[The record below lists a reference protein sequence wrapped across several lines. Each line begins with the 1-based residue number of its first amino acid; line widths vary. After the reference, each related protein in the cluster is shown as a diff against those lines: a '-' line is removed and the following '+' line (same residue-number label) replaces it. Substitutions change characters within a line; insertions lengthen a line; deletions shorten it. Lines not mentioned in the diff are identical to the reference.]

1 MCAAAARASRTV
13 DFVRICNSSDYRQSI
28 SHACGSSKAVN
39 DLVEELLGS
48 GVLALSQPPMRFMML
63 YFGTGQGQ
71 VDGGSI
77 DKYQESTG
85 EKSERPMS
93 LPSADRCCSCP
104 VVEDIR
110 LHVGAAEGNI

>member
-1 MCAAAARASRTV
+1 V
-13 DFVRICNSSDYRQSI
+13 LLLLELLVLWIVRICNSSDHRQSI

-77 DKYQESTG
+77 DKYQDSTG

-93 LPSADRCCSCP
+93 LPSRTGVVP
-104 VVEDIR
+104 VR
-110 LHVGAAEGNI
+110 W